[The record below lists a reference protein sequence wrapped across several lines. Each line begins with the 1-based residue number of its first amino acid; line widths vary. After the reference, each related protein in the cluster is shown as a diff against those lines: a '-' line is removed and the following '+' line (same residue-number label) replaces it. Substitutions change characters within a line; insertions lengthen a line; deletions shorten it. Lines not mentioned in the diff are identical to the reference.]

1 MASTPKP
8 PDPYKTAAAQQ
19 GAEMGAAQA
28 SAVANNPNRYTPWGS
43 QTYTPAGYH
52 TVYDA
57 SGKPQQVMRWN
68 ETQTLSPDQQKLLAL
83 QTQAGYNLG
92 NIGVQQSAKLGNI
105 LNTSLDTSGVE
116 AWNRGNAPGQLRRD
130 EGPTD
135 RAAIEKA
142 ILGRWDTDAARQNAA
157 QEAQLAARGLAPG
170 SAQYGSVREQQDRAR
185 TDALNQAYLASGQE
199 SRAAQEAYNAAT
211 TGQYQLGQDYASFL
225 NNLRGAQM
233 GEKTALR
240 NQPINEIAA
249 LLGMGQVQ
257 QPQFAG
263 FTGQGINAAPVGSY
277 IQSNYGNQAQ
287 QAAAM
292 NQGLFGLGSAGI
304 YGAFMSDRRLKEAI
318 EPLGEVLA
326 GVPLYRFRFKG
337 QPETQVGVM
346 ADEVRPLHPDA
357 VMTIDGYDAV
367 DYGLLLARHGRD

>member
-28 SAVANNPNRYTPWGS
+28 SAIMNNPNRYTPWGS
-43 QTYTPAGYH
+43 QTYTPAGYQ

-57 SGKPQQVMRWN
+57 SGKPQQVMRYN
-68 ETQTLSPDQQKLLAL
+68 EIQQLSPDQQKLLGL

-116 AWNRGNAPGQLRRD
+116 AWNRGNAPGQLQTGFAGGGDIRQD
-130 EGPTD
+130 QGPTD

-142 ILGRWDTDAARQNAA
+142 ILGRWDTDAARKNAA
-157 QEAQLAARGLAPG
+157 QEAQLAARGLSPG

-199 SRAAQEAYNAAT
+199 SRAAQEAYNAAQQQRYGQNLGAAQFYNQGVQ
-211 TGQYQLGQDYASFL
+211 GQYQLGQDYASYL
-225 NNLRGAQM
+225 NNLRAAQM

-292 NQGLFGLGSAGI
+292 NQGLFGLGSAGL
-304 YGAFMSDRRLKEAI
+304 YGGLTGG
-318 EPLGEVLA
+318 L
-326 GVPLYRFRFKG
+326 FK
-337 QPETQVGVM
+337 
-346 ADEVRPLHPDA
+346 
-357 VMTIDGYDAV
+357 
-367 DYGLLLARHGRD
+367 